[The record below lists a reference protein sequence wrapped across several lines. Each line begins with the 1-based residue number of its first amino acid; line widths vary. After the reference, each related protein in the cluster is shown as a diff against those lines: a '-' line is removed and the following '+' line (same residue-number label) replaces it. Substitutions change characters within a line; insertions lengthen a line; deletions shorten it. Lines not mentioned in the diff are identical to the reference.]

1 MVSKKREKRE
11 KWNPNEW
18 CIFICEMFI
27 FFSSSICIHQ
37 HYINEMINLKNELIG
52 MRMRYENK
60 WKKMEM
66 NLTSF
71 SCVFLF
77 CFLHVHFSLPIMNII
92 IFHNQCS
99 ARNGWRSQ
107 IPLPFILS
115 LSKRKHNVIPVVIR
129 HCVFIKSYKSI
140 KWMNE

>member
-1 MVSKKREKRE
+1 MWKLNLLFYILDFSLISFSDKYTIKLWFLKKEKKRE

-37 HYINEMINLKNELIG
+37 HYINEMINLKNEVIG
-52 MRMRYENK
+52 MRMTYEIK

-71 SCVFLF
+71 SCVFLL

-92 IFHNQCS
+92 IFHNQCC
-99 ARNGWRSQ
+99 ARNGWCSQ
-107 IPLPFILS
+107 IPLPNHI
-115 LSKRKHNVIPVVIR
+115 VPI
-129 HCVFIKSYKSI
+129 
-140 KWMNE
+140 